1 MLNDYQ
7 CLKCKKVFERW
18 SKTKRIPSPCC
29 KGYVAEKI
37 ISGGLLADLG
47 DIVVDDINK
56 PKFVYGIS
64 NGNGDFIRNLN
75 KKQKNNIKKI
85 SKLLF

>member
-1 MLNDYQ
+1 MI
-7 CLKCKKVFERW
+7 KKTIGKKIV
-18 SKTKRIPSPCC
+18 S
-29 KGYVAEKI
+29 GEKI
-37 ISGGLLADLG
+37 ISGGLLAGLG

-56 PKFVYGIS
+56 PKFIYGIS
-64 NGNGDFIRNLN
+64 NGKGDFIRNLN